1 MLVMGEGGMPNEEVI
16 PPPRLDAGGPG
27 AGLPTEGGALTW
39 LALLGLIGILWVAL
53 PVAVGVL
60 LGVLMAF
67 LAQPFFERVRRHIRR
82 PGLASFITVAL
93 SAVLIVIVIG
103 GLGYLFVAKGVALAE
118 QFAAAFSGPK
128 AAGILSSIGKP
139 LEAIGISHAMLVDRV
154 RAMVESLAAGAAALA
169 ERMASATASAL
180 LALFLAVLTMQ
191 LVLPRWPRF
200 ALEAQAVL
208 PIRPEYT
215 RELFVEF
222 RKIGRATLLGTVVT
236 GLAQGALAMIGYFIS
251 RVPEPLFFGVATAIA
266 SFVPAVGTLLVWVP
280 IGLVLLFTGH
290 VAGGVFELCWGVAV
304 VTGFSDYVLRP
315 RLVGSEQF
323 PTLVTFVALFGG
335 VEVFGLKGLIIGP
348 VLVALG
354 VAILRIYA
362 REATARRAAA
372 GPTRGGSPQR
382 APTMRP

>member
-1 MLVMGEGGMPNEEVI
+1 MPNGMPNKEVM
-16 PPPRLDAGGPG
+16 PPRTQSEAGKPG
-27 AGLPTEGGALTW
+27 ADLPTEGGALTW
-39 LALLGLIGILWVAL
+39 LALLGLVGILWVAL

-60 LGVLMAF
+60 LGLLMAF
-67 LAQPFFERVRRHIRR
+67 STQPFFESVHRHVRR
-82 PGLASFITVAL
+82 PALASFITVAL
-93 SAVLIVIVIG
+93 SAVLVLIVVG

-118 QFAAAFSGPK
+118 QLAAAFSGPK
-128 AAGILSSIGKP
+128 AAAILSTIGRP
-139 LEAIGISHAMLVDRV
+139 LEAIGVSHAMLVDRV
-154 RAMVESLAAGAAALA
+154 RAIAGSMAAGAAALA

-200 ALEAQAVL
+200 ALQAQAAL

-236 GLAQGALAMIGYFIS
+236 GLAQGAFAMIGYFIS
-251 RVPEPLFFGVATAIA
+251 GVPEPLFFGVATAIA
-266 SFVPAVGTLLVWVP
+266 SFVPAVGTLLAWVP
-280 IGLVLLFTGH
+280 IGVALLLSGH
-290 VAGGVFELCWGVAV
+290 VVGGVFELCWGVAV
-304 VTGFSDYVLRP
+304 ITGFSDYVLRP
-315 RLVGSEQF
+315 RLVGGEEF

-348 VLVALG
+348 VIVALG

-362 REATARRAAA
+362 REATARRAAV
-372 GPTRGGSPQR
+372 GPPPAT
-382 APTMRP
+382 

>member
-1 MLVMGEGGMPNEEVI
+1 MPTEEIVS
-16 PPPRLDAGGPG
+16 PPRLEGGGPG
-27 AGLPTEGGALTW
+27 GDLPTEGAALTW
-39 LALLGLIGILWVAL
+39 LALLGLVGILWVAL
-53 PVAVGVL
+53 PVGVGVL

-67 LAQPFFERVRRHIRR
+67 LAQPLFERIRRHIKR
-82 PGLASFITVAL
+82 PALASLITVAL
-93 SAVLIVIVIG
+93 SALLIVVVIG

-118 QFAAAFSGPK
+118 QLAAAFSGPK
-128 AAGILSSIGKP
+128 AAGIVSTIGRP

-169 ERMASATASAL
+169 EHMVSGTASAL
-180 LALFLAVLTMQ
+180 LALLLAVLTMQ

-200 ALEAQAVL
+200 VLAAQAAL

-215 RELFVEF
+215 RELLVEF

-236 GLAQGALAMIGYFIS
+236 GLAQGALAMIGYFIA
-251 RVPEPLFFGVATAIA
+251 RVPEPIFFGVATAIA

-315 RLVGSEQF
+315 RLVGGEQF

-335 VEVFGLKGLIIGP
+335 VEVFGLQGLIIGP
-348 VLVALG
+348 VIVALG

-372 GPTRGGSPQR
+372 AGRTVGVVGAGPQR
-382 APTMRP
+382 APTIRP

>member
-1 MLVMGEGGMPNEEVI
+1 MPIEEM
-16 PPPRLDAGGPG
+16 PPPQLEAGGQG
-27 AGLPTEGGALTW
+27 AGLPTEGRALTW

-67 LAQPFFERVRRHIRR
+67 LAQPFFEGVRRRIRR
-82 PGLASFITVAL
+82 PTLASFITVAL
-93 SAVLIVIVIG
+93 SAALIVIVIG

-128 AAGILSSIGKP
+128 ASGVLSTIGRP
-139 LEAIGISHAMLVDRV
+139 LEAFGISHAMLVDRV
-154 RAMVESLAAGAAALA
+154 RATVESLAAGAAALA
-169 ERMASATASAL
+169 ERMVSATASAI

-191 LVLPRWPRF
+191 LVLPRWSRF
-200 ALEAQAVL
+200 ALEAQVAL

-236 GLAQGALAMIGYFIS
+236 GLAQGALAMVGYFIS
-251 RVPEPLFFGVATAIA
+251 GVPQPLFFGVATAIV

-280 IGLVLLFTGH
+280 IGLVLLLTGH

-315 RLVGSEQF
+315 RLVGGEEF

-335 VEVFGLKGLIIGP
+335 VEVFGLEGLILGP
-348 VLVALG
+348 VVMALG

-362 REATARRAAA
+362 REARARRAVA
-372 GPTRGGSPQR
+372 G
-382 APTMRP
+382 